1 MSWFPKSREACGNCV
16 LPDMEYV
23 CPQTCPKQLRNGPCG
38 GTNNGQCEVIPEH
51 ACIWVGVYERAK
63 ATNEVD
69 LLKIYIPPPDRSL
82 KGTSSWLNY
91 FLNKDSR
98 PGNSPKPRPPAA
110 APPADEEAKADVV
123 VTR

>member
-1 MSWFPKSREACGNCV
+1 M
-16 LPDMEYV
+16 
-23 CPQTCPKQLRNGPCG
+23 RNGPCG